1 MNISGIRRRLPRR
14 PRRWQIKAERN
25 EGISLKSDEYYLD
38 KAKDIIANCFV
49 MDAHFDLAMDMD
61 DRRELGES
69 KVYTGRHSGLVRAG
83 GWNCLVSSIFIHSW
97 QLPEMGLRK
106 ALDQISALVSEEREQ
121 PDDIVLCDSMEE
133 VARANAAGRVAIIV
147 SLEGADP
154 VGSDLRLLQIFH
166 RLGVR
171 ALGLAWSRRNY
182 SSDGCSFTAQRE
194 GRKGGLTK
202 FGVDLL
208 EEAERLGMLIDIS
221 HLNDEGV
228 EDVARFAKRPFI
240 ASHSNCRALAGS
252 MRNLTDGQ
260 IRLVADSGGVIGMNG
275 VSFLVSDEAG
285 NDIGARELSA
295 HIDHIIKIAGDDF
308 VGLGLDCCDGLVD
321 VHKTAPDIHSY
332 DTLADHGHLPEL
344 VAVLLEKNYREESI
358 AKILGGNFRRVYSE
372 VTG

>member
-1 MNISGIRRRLPRR
+1 MTSSCCPRAGAR
-14 PRRWQIKAERN
+14 YLKKAE
-25 EGISLKSDEYYLD
+25 E
-38 KAKDIIANCFV
+38 IIANCFV

-69 KVYTGRHSGLVRAG
+69 KIYSLRHRGLVRAG
-83 GWNCLVSSIFIHSW
+83 GWDCLVSSVFIHSW

-106 ALDQISALVSEEREQ
+106 ALDQISSLISEEREQ
-121 PDDIVLCDSMEE
+121 PDEIAVCASLADVKSANDS
-133 VARANAAGRVAIIV
+133 GRVGIII

-154 VGSDLRLLQIFH
+154 IGSDIRLLQVFY

-182 SSDGCSFTAQRE
+182 ACDGCSFTAQRE
-194 GRKGGLTK
+194 GQKGGLTR

-228 EDVARFAKRPFI
+228 ADVARFAKRPFI

-252 MRNLTDGQ
+252 MRNLTDEQ
-260 IRLVADSGGVIGMNG
+260 IMLVAGSGGVVGMNG
-275 VSFLVSDEAG
+275 ASFVVSDDAG
-285 NDIGARELSA
+285 DGIGPLELSA
-295 HIDHIIKIAGDDF
+295 HIDHIVRLAGCDF
-308 VGLGLDCCDGLVD
+308 VGLGLDCCDRL
-321 VHKTAPDIHSY
+321 ADIHKSVADVRSY
-332 DTLADHGHLPEL
+332 DTVADHSRLPEL
-344 VAVLLEKNYREESI
+344 VAILLEKNYSEESI

-372 VTG
+372 IAG